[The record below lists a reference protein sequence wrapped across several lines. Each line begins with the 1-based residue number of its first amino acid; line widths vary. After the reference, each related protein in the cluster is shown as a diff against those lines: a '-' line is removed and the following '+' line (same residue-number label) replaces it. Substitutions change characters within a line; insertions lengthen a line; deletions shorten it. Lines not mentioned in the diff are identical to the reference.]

1 MTYKEVFQMLNSIT
15 LTEST
20 ATIPCAY
27 FMFPEDDVSNPAPPP
42 PFLVYY
48 YDGSD
53 DLMADDTNYQKIRPL
68 TIELY
73 TDNKDFSLEE
83 TVETALKNGGLSF
96 SRSEEYI
103 DTERLYMVTYE
114 AEIVITEE
122 LPNG

>member
-1 MTYKEVFQMLNSIT
+1 MTYKEVYQMLNSIT
-15 LTEST
+15 YTEST

-27 FMFPEDDVSNPAPPP
+27 YMFPEDDPSNPAPPP

-73 TDNKDFSLEE
+73 TDNKDFSIEN
-83 TVETALKNGGLSF
+83 TVENALKNGGLSF
-96 SRSEEYI
+96 TRTEEYI
-103 DTERLYMVTYE
+103 ETERLYMVTY
-114 AEIVITEE
+114 ASEIVITEE
-122 LPNG
+122 SN